1 MIATHSVGSLIE
13 EYKPRDFILLDQV
26 IDRTQKRNLTY
37 YDNKDTSFKG
47 VYHASFGDPYDTK
60 LRQVCLR
67 IFFRHYVNDFSLVI
81 LLLLPTRL
89 GQMKPGTSFVTALFS
104 IITCDTIK

>member
-1 MIATHSVGSLIE
+1 MIATHSVGSLVE

-67 IFFRHYVNDFSLVI
+67 SFFRLQS
-81 LLLLPTRL
+81 
-89 GQMKPGTSFVTALFS
+89 
-104 IITCDTIK
+104 CDTNAYPPRSYEVWNEFSDSAFLYYHS